1 MNAQRTP
8 ILASPVVRAV
18 APFLDPRTL
27 GSVAHVWLG
36 FPLGLAWFV
45 LLVVGLT
52 TGVALTL
59 VWVGFLV
66 LAVTLLAAWA
76 AEGLERR
83 LAIWLLGAKVPERRT
98 RASGPEG
105 VLDWA
110 RTVVG
115 GPALWKGL
123 VYLGLRFPLGLAAWV
138 ASVVSLA
145 VSAAFLLAPA
155 IDSLGGN
162 VDLVF
167 FDAPL
172 PIELWLLSL
181 AGFVGLVL
189 SLHAHRLV
197 GLLWAWLA
205 EVLLGAELPRT
216 PQPTGEAVEVSEP
229 TAG

>member
-1 MNAQRTP
+1 MNPARTP

-59 VWVGFLV
+59 VWLGFLI
-66 LAVTLLAAWA
+66 LALTLLAAWA

-83 LAIWLLGAKVPERRT
+83 LAIGLLGARVPERRA
-98 RASGPEG
+98 RPQGSES
-105 VLDWA
+105 VVDWV
-110 RTVVG
+110 RSVVG
-115 GPALWKGL
+115 GAALWKGL
-123 VYLGLRFPLGLAAWV
+123 LYLGLRFPLGLAAWV

-145 VSAAFLLAPA
+145 VSAALLLAPA
-155 IDSLGGN
+155 LDALGGD

-167 FDAPL
+167 FDSPL
-172 PIELWLLSL
+172 AIELWLLSL

-197 GLLWAWLA
+197 GLAWAWLA
-205 EVLLGAELPRT
+205 EVLLGAELPG
-216 PQPTGEAVEVSEP
+216 PASAAPEETGPAAS
-229 TAG
+229 